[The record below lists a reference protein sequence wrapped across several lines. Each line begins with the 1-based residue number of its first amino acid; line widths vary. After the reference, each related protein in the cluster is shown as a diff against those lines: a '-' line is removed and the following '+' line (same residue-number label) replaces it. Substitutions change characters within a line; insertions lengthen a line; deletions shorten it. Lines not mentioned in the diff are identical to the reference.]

1 MEHGLHLSEEAIMD
15 ILSYIIGLLKGRAQG
30 KGEVELDGDNYSFSD
45 PQNTGDIVI
54 EEVNN

>member
-1 MEHGLHLSEEAIMD
+1 MD
-15 ILSYIIGLLKGRAQG
+15 ILSYIIGLLKGRTQG